1 MVFFT
6 GLDSAPDDEFEENGY
21 YISLL
26 MNDKD
31 NVDVG
36 TPIFI
41 INTK

>member
-1 MVFFT
+1 MVF
-6 GLDSAPDDEFEENGY
+6 LQVLILQPDDEFEENGY